1 VSSFLAPLV
10 SHRRI
15 ASGRP
20 PLRSLL
26 CMASL
31 ALLAACSDGSDG
43 NLAPADPP
51 GPADA
56 LRMNEAWLIGTHNS
70 YWVDRGFKQDFFS
83 SGVQE
88 NLVDQI
94 VAEGARAI
102 ELDVHPDQQ
111 RAHAYRVFHTI
122 PGNSMCDD
130 LADCLRVLR
139 LYHAALPRHEVV
151 HVVVELK
158 EFTAAN
164 FDAEHTVDDLERVLD
179 ESLGAWLYRPRDLL
193 AACDPDGIDPDPDLT
208 SCVAKVG
215 WPTLAALRGRFVVS
229 VLGNFDD
236 LLPQAKGT
244 LDWATFTLHGDL
256 RTRTAFSMASSWKLD
271 WDSLPQKIRDELS
284 REDLE
289 RARRRAVFLQVQDTA
304 DPNLA
309 PFLAG
314 GGMVRIDG
322 AFTPE
327 QQLERAALGAQ
338 ILQGDTPWIQ
348 ADDRGPA
355 QPLRP
360 LDASL
365 GEIIEPGSHVELRVP
380 GRDATIARWRDV
392 PAGKQALWSTLP
404 AVGAESGALP
414 CLAAAVTEDDA
425 DSVAIC
431 RDKVPAPRI
440 PGAPLGSGASDAEAL
455 RLVLRVCR
463 DGRCQMTPVA
473 ASDLATDAASAV
485 PPAAA
490 AASATVAEQITVGVM
505 LGLEVAPRDGGS
517 CARALAAIDV
527 GPNDEPVW
535 FRAGDEQCFAA
546 PLRSQ
551 GLLVLATGDGP
562 DTATFAGTRVVID
575 GRSSEL

>member
-1 VSSFLAPLV
+1 
-10 SHRRI
+10 
-15 ASGRP
+15 
-20 PLRSLL
+20 
-26 CMASL
+26 MASL
-31 ALLAACSDGSDG
+31 LLVACSDGSDG
-43 NLAPADPP
+43 DVAPPDPS

-88 NLVDQI
+88 SLLDQLVT
-94 VAEGARAI
+94 EGARAI

-111 RAHAYRVFHTI
+111 RPHVFRVFHTI
-122 PGNSMCDD
+122 PGNSLCDD
-130 LADCLRVLR
+130 LTDCLRVLR
-139 LYHAALPRHEVV
+139 LFHAALPRHEVM

-158 EFTAAN
+158 EFTASN
-164 FDAEHTVDDLERVLD
+164 FDAEHTVDDLEGIL
-179 ESLGAWLYRPRDLL
+179 EQSLGPWLYRPRDLL
-193 AACDPDGIDPDPDLT
+193 AACDPDGADPAPDLT
-208 SCVAKVG
+208 SCLARVG
-215 WPTLAALRGRFVVS
+215 WPTLAGLRGRFVVS

-289 RARRRAVFLQVQDTA
+289 RARRRAIFLQVQDTA

-314 GGMVRIDG
+314 GGIVRIDG

-360 LDASL
+360 LDATL
-365 GEIIEPGSHVELRVP
+365 GEIVEPGSHVALHVP
-380 GRDATIARWRDV
+380 GGDAGAAHWREV
-392 PAGKQALWSTLP
+392 PAAKPTSWSTLP
-404 AVGAESGALP
+404 SIGAESRVLP
-414 CLAAAVTEDDA
+414 CLAAAVVDEDGA

-431 RDKVPAPRI
+431 RDKVPAPRT

-455 RLVLRVCR
+455 HLVLRVCR
-463 DGRCQMTPVA
+463 DGRCDLTPVA
-473 ASDLATDAASAV
+473 PSELAAALATAANV
-485 PPAAA
+485 
-490 AASATVAEQITVGVM
+490 TVAQQVAVGVM
-505 LGLEVAPRDGGS
+505 LGLEVEPRDGGS

-535 FRAGDEQCFAA
+535 FRAGEEQCFTS

-551 GLLVLATGDGP
+551 GLLALSTGGGGGV
-562 DTATFAGTRVVID
+562 ATFAGTRVEID
-575 GRSSEL
+575 GRRSDL